1 MRNLAPVLTYNFL
14 EFHVMPKPKITR
26 ADVKAYNV
34 KIMKNGTFVLHSVI
48 PLDYKRFLRAM
59 IPKKLVFINKLACV
73 SVFYMR
79 NCYMLNL
86 IFSIDLWYNLKLQI
100 RRLNKLRL
108 FESREITI
116 ETVFHI
122 QIYSFKKKY

>member
-1 MRNLAPVLTYNFL
+1 MRNLAPVLTNNFL
-14 EFHVMPKPKITR
+14 EFHVMLKPKITR

-79 NCYMLNL
+79 NCYMLNM
-86 IFSIDLWYNLKLQI
+86 IFSID
-100 RRLNKLRL
+100 
-108 FESREITI
+108 
-116 ETVFHI
+116 
-122 QIYSFKKKY
+122 

>member
-1 MRNLAPVLTYNFL
+1 MRNLAPVLTNNFL
-14 EFHVMPKPKITR
+14 EFHVMLKPKITR
-26 ADVKAYNV
+26 ADVWFAV
-34 KIMKNGTFVLHSVI
+34 HSVI

-59 IPKKLVFINKLACV
+59 IPKRLVSINKLACV